1 MTDEERQTLA
11 MLQKLQI
18 AKMSDDELVAIT
30 RPHYNQLCKQGEL
43 RDNDTIDDRQLRAAQ
58 QPVTA
63 AANVVVKLRLWQE
76 QYRAKWE
83 CKDTYKADKWAH
95 KDKVRQ
101 MRKDRRELV
110 KSRKAANAA
119 AKEKQRQ
126 TRKAVKAEK
135 RKGKQAPNVSPSEN
149 AALDRSEDRTQ
160 KHTNE

>member
-11 MLQKLQI
+11 ILQKLQI
-18 AKMSDDELVAIT
+18 AKMSDDELVALT

-76 QYRAKWE
+76 QYRAKWA

-110 KSRKAANAA
+110 KSRKAA
-119 AKEKQRQ
+119 EREQRRAQ
-126 TRKAVKAEK
+126 KADGRERNETFAL
-135 RKGKQAPNVSPSEN
+135 RPKGKMPPP
-149 AALDRSEDRTQ
+149 AAVNRGKPPAGKR
-160 KHTNE
+160 